1 MKRLHVLPWFFVTI
15 ILFAALAGC
24 RSNPFSDLPD
34 TLQARVRTFEDVV
47 RWGALHKMYAFQKIE
62 SGEEVEVQ
70 EGLDNVRVTGYELV
84 EPINPI
90 EPMRWRQAAQID
102 YVLTDRQVVR
112 QLVDYQV
119 WESED
124 EGKTW
129 HRTTPVPVF
138 R

>member
-1 MKRLHVLPWFFVTI
+1 MKQLQVLLPILVMSIFVSS
-15 ILFAALAGC
+15 LAGC
-24 RSNPFSDLPD
+24 RSGSMKDVPKEL
-34 TLQARVRTFEDVV
+34 TAQVRLFEDVV
-47 RWGALHKMYAFQKIE
+47 RWRPLQKMYAFQKTE
-62 SGEEVEVQ
+62 PGQPAEVQ
-70 EGLDNVRVTGYELV
+70 QGLDNVRVTGYEIV
-84 EPINPI
+84 EPLNAI

-112 QLVDYQV
+112 QVIDYQV

-129 HRTTPVPVF
+129 YRTTPVPVF